1 MLMTDTRDEK
11 SATSVISK
19 PELEPS
25 PNPDPNPD
33 RTQTEPEILWAPKTV
48 CGVQI
53 LNLEKKN
60 ASTSK

>member
-25 PNPDPNPD
+25 PNPD